1 MHHDT
6 SAQAGRNF
14 KELLLLRANYVCSE
28 NSQKLGVPS
37 VLKLE
42 KDYNVIVDSWVTCA
56 HIRYPLIIM
65 WLDPNKNYGIA

>member
-42 KDYNVIVDSWVTCA
+42 KDYTVKFGSWVTERA
-56 HIRYPLIIM
+56 PIFAIH
-65 WLDPNKNYGIA
+65 

>member
-14 KELLLLRANYVCSE
+14 KELLLIRANYVCSE
-28 NSQKLGVPS
+28 NSQKFGVPS

-42 KDYNVIVDSWVTCA
+42 KDYNVIVDS
-56 HIRYPLIIM
+56 
-65 WLDPNKNYGIA
+65 

>member
-14 KELLLLRANYVCSE
+14 KELFLLRANYVCSE
-28 NSQKLGVPS
+28 ISQKLDVPS

-42 KDYNVIVDSWVTCA
+42 KDYNVIV
-56 HIRYPLIIM
+56 
-65 WLDPNKNYGIA
+65 G

>member
-6 SAQAGRNF
+6 SAQIGRNF
-14 KELLLLRANYVCSE
+14 KELLPIRANYVCSE

-42 KDYNVIVDSWVTCA
+42 KDYNVIV
-56 HIRYPLIIM
+56 
-65 WLDPNKNYGIA
+65 G